1 MFVLGAL
8 FARNLDETVT
18 KPYVYLSYM
27 IRDCSPSLFTHVL
40 PLSCVSFDFDFDFD
54 YKCSVFNVFKSA
66 IAYDTSIK
74 TLPNI
79 AKEGGEEHMVEYEFE
94 PDTKEEVMQV

>member
-1 MFVLGAL
+1 MLPPSY
-8 FARNLDETVT
+8 NSLDV
-18 KPYVYLSYM
+18 
-27 IRDCSPSLFTHVL
+27 
-40 PLSCVSFDFDFDFD
+40 DFDDEF
-54 YKCSVFNVFKSA
+54 SVFNVFKSA

-94 PDTKEEVMQV
+94 PDTKEEVMQVQYTSTICTV

>member
-1 MFVLGAL
+1 MFDIVLH
-8 FARNLDETVT
+8 DQ
-18 KPYVYLSYM
+18 S
-27 IRDCSPSLFTHVL
+27 
-40 PLSCVSFDFDFDFD
+40 
-54 YKCSVFNVFKSA
+54 SVFNVFKSA

-94 PDTKEEVMQV
+94 PDTKEEVMQVIYPNLTYPTCATPNPANGTVYFFILS